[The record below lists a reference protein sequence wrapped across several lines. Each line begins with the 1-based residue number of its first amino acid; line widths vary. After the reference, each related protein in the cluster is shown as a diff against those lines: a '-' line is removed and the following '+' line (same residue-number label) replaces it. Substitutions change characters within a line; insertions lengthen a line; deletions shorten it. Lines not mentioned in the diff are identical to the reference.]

1 MESCGQTQQTPEYIE
16 RWSMQTCRL
25 ERWQS
30 GRMRV
35 FAKDV
40 TGQKLV
46 HGFESRPLRL
56 FAAQGGRFPSGHE
69 PLGYTGRKASGGPH
83 EFSAAKRPALAGSFR
98 VTASLVARPR

>member
-1 MESCGQTQQTPEYIE
+1 MVHTNRPLQTLMTCDASLRDRLGKPRIDFTSDLRSMEIF
-16 RWSMQTCRL
+16 RDL

-56 FAAQGGRFPSGHE
+56 VKKVEANMPCFQGS
-69 PLGYTGRKASGGPH
+69 LSST
-83 EFSAAKRPALAGSFR
+83 SFLTS
-98 VTASLVARPR
+98 VTLLKLC

>member
-1 MESCGQTQQTPEYIE
+1 M
-16 RWSMQTCRL
+16 

-46 HGFESRPLRL
+46 HGFESRPLRWL
-56 FAAQGGRFPSGHE
+56 RARQFRQPITF
-69 PLGYTGRKASGGPH
+69 
-83 EFSAAKRPALAGSFR
+83 GSR
-98 VTASLVARPR
+98 SLVVAGRLSLFLQADQIGDEVANLRLGELLGNIGWHA

>member
-1 MESCGQTQQTPEYIE
+1 MESCGQTPQTSEYLQK
-16 RWSMQTCRL
+16 RSMQTCRL

-46 HGFESRPLRL
+46 HGFESRPLR
-56 FAAQGGRFPSGHE
+56 
-69 PLGYTGRKASGGPH
+69 
-83 EFSAAKRPALAGSFR
+83 
-98 VTASLVARPR
+98 

>member
-1 MESCGQTQQTPEYIE
+1 MESCGQTPQTSEYLQK
-16 RWSMQTCRL
+16 RSMQTCRL

-46 HGFESRPLRL
+46 HGFESRPLRF
-56 FAAQGGRFPSGHE
+56 FAAQGGGFPSGHE
-69 PLGYTGRKASGGPH
+69 LLGCSGREASRGPH
-83 EFSAAKRPALAGSFR
+83 GIAAAK
-98 VTASLVARPR
+98 